1 MFAPLKSKNPLDD
14 LPQKTAQA
22 VARVTKSEDPADD
35 EAASLISSKVIP
47 VLERIERNTRRNVAA
62 SVAFGKASAKA
73 QQATAKA
80 TRTHPASSASSSA
93 RSARS
98 SQGSATLKSGTAAQR
113 REANS
118 VSAIPKAK
126 RVREAFTGSVA
137 SAPAKGATGPSS
149 SSQALS
155 GAISKATR
163 SAVRRGDQG
172 AATGSGETK
181 SAKALAERKQADSV
195 QAQKTGLVAA
205 LKGGL
210 ANWDGRLTGRA
221 DPSDAAD
228 AAGSAAGGAVWA
240 SITELRETAAKM
252 ADNERGKDPEA
263 MSTIVAQAVKKATG
277 VTRVSE
283 SLAAARERTRA
294 RVVAW
299 AGGPRDAAA
308 PGAKGQRDAK
318 GRFLSR
324 GTDAKPDAKKPVPVK
339 FDNASAGG
347 GDSGGGMFSFL
358 GDLAGKGLGKL
369 GRKVGGR
376 FGGLLTGAGALMG
389 GGESALG
396 GLLGGGSAAAGAGG
410 AVASAGGG
418 FLKGAGRLLG
428 RAAGPLAAIAM
439 NVPDLFSGLSSGDSE
454 KTGKAAGSIGGG
466 VGGGMAGAAIGTAI
480 LPGIGTLVGGAIG
493 AFAGDFLGG
502 KAGKAIGGTLF
513 GGLQDSVDS
522 LDESVAANNKAVE
535 KKADEPPATG
545 VNWSAGGLMD
555 TLGNAWTNTKR
566 FFTGEKVA
574 PIAGSVGLGGLSA
587 QYESGS
593 KGSEAVGYDSTGGT
607 SYGKYQISSKQG
619 TMKQFMGYLKENNPQ
634 AYAQLSAAGP
644 ADSGQNGQFA
654 QTWKGLAQ
662 NGTLGNS
669 EHDFIKQKH
678 FDPAFQGIEDSG
690 LRDQISGSKALQDV
704 LWSTAVQH
712 GPGKSGASG
721 IMNKV
726 YKPGMSQE
734 DLVNAVYAERA
745 TRFGSSTPQVQ
756 AAVQARLASERGNA
770 QAGLAAEKNGTAA
783 TDLAENSQQQPSAYV
798 PPRGSKPGAG
808 SNRPRLSDA
817 EMQPAVAPVASRS
830 AAPSHNL
837 AAAPE
842 VAAEVSSTARISDAV
857 ETPLVAQAPAVASAA
872 PAASFTIPTSLSQ
885 LKEQAKSQAM
895 AQVASIAPG
904 LPTAIPNVSNLVDAG
919 MSAIKTPSLLG
930 GVDTSKMEELLGQLV
945 KASDAVAQKKDQ
957 DTASN
962 DIPTIPFEFDDVQ
975 LALMAHDLA

>member
-1 MFAPLKSKNPLDD
+1 MFPPLKSENTTDD

-22 VARVTKSEDPADD
+22 VARMTKPDGPSDD
-35 EAASLISSKVIP
+35 ETASLLSNKVLP

-62 SVAFGKASAKA
+62 SVASGKASAKA
-73 QQATAKA
+73 QQATTKA
-80 TRTHPASSASSSA
+80 TRTHPASSASFSA

-98 SQGSATLKSGTAAQR
+98 SEGSATLKNGTAAQR

-126 RVREAFTGSVA
+126 CVREAFTGSTA
-137 SAPAKGATGPSS
+137 SALAGRAKGLPGSP
-149 SSQALS
+149 QAFL
-155 GAISKATR
+155 GAIAKATR
-163 SAVRRGDQG
+163 
-172 AATGSGETK
+172 AATKQSGQSATPDSGSGETK
-181 SAKALAERKQADSV
+181 SSRALAERRQVDSV
-195 QAQKTGLVAA
+195 LAQKTGIVDA

-240 SITELRETAAKM
+240 SITELREAAAKM

-299 AGGPRDAAA
+299 AGGPRDTA
-308 PGAKGQRDAK
+308 PGGKGQRDSK

-324 GTDAKPDAKKPVPVK
+324 GTDSKVDAKKPVPVK
-339 FDNASAGG
+339 FDSTAKSGG

-358 GDLAGKGLGKL
+358 GDIAGKGLGKL
-369 GRKVGGR
+369 GGKVGGR

-396 GLLGGGSAAAGAGG
+396 GVLGAGGTAAAGGG
-410 AVASAGGG
+410 L
-418 FLKGAGRLLG
+418 LKGAGRLLG

-439 NVPDLFSGLSSGDSE
+439 NVPDLIGGFASGDNT
-454 KTGKAAGSIGGG
+454 KTGGAVGGIGGSLA
-466 VGGGMAGAAIGTAI
+466 GGAAGAAIGTAI
-480 LPGIGTLVGGAIG
+480 LPGVGTLVGGAIG

-502 KAGKAIGGTLF
+502 KAGKVIGGTLF
-513 GGLQDSVDS
+513 GGLQDSVNS

-545 VNWSAGGLMD
+545 VNWSGSGIMD

-574 PIAGSVGLGGLSA
+574 PIAGSAGLGGLSA

-593 KGSEAVGYDSTGGT
+593 KGSDAVGYDSTGGT
-607 SYGKYQISSKQG
+607 SYGKYQISSK
-619 TMKQFMGYLKENNPQ
+619 TMPAFMDYAKQSNP
-634 AYAQLSAAGP
+634 ALYAKLQAAGP
-644 ADSGQNGQFA
+644 INGGTNGQMA
-654 QTWKGLAQ
+654 QVWKGAVKD
-662 NGTLGNS
+662 GTMGTT
-669 EHDFIKQKH
+669 EHGFIKQKL

-704 LWSTAVQH
+704 LWSTSVQH
-712 GPGKSGASG
+712 GPGSNGASG
-721 IMNKV
+721 IFNKV
-726 YKPGMSQE
+726 YRDGMSQE
-734 DLVNAVYAERA
+734 DLVKAVYSERS
-745 TRFGSSTPQVQ
+745 TRFNSSDASTRASVVQ
-756 AAVQARLASERGNA
+756 GRLPKEQAQAL
-770 QAGLAAEKNGTAA
+770 AGLAAEKNGTAA
-783 TDLAENSQQQPSAYV
+783 TDLAENSQQQPPVYV

-808 SNRPRLSDA
+808 SNRRRLSDA
-817 EMQPAVAPVASRS
+817 EMQPTVAPVASRS
-830 AAPSHNL
+830 ATPSPTQP
-837 AAAPE
+837 AATTE
-842 VAAEVSSTARISDAV
+842 SVAADVSSTAHISDV
-857 ETPLVAQAPAVASAA
+857 VAAPAATLLPEIASAA
-872 PAASFTIPTSLSQ
+872 PASSSFKIPSSFSALRD
-885 LKEQAKSQAM
+885 QAKSQAM

-904 LPTAIPNVSNLVDAG
+904 LPTAIPAVSNLVDAG
-919 MSAIKTPSLLG
+919 VSSIKAPSIPG
-930 GVDTSKMEELLGQLV
+930 MDTSKMEELLGQLV
-945 KASDAVAQKKDQ
+945 KSSENVSQKNEQ
-957 DTASN
+957 DTASS
-962 DIPTIPFEFDDVQ
+962 DIPTIPFEFDDTQ
-975 LALMAHDLA
+975 LALMAHDLV